1 MRADDLGKLVLRL
14 TIGGL
19 MLFHGINK
27 LQTGVDGLG
36 GMLTAE
42 GLPSW
47 IAYGIY
53 AAEIIAPILIILGWG
68 TRVGAALIMIDMVA
82 ALMLVHANDLG
93 AISERG
99 GAWAV
104 ELPMFYLL
112 SSLALLLMGPGA
124 YSLAGTRVQKPVI
137 IRTPR
142 RDRVRDRHYPTP
154 PPSPTVTY

>member
-1 MRADDLGKLVLRL
+1 MRKDDLGKLVLRF

-27 LQTGVDGLG
+27 LQNGVGG
-36 GMLTAE
+36 IEGMLVSE
-42 GLPSW
+42 GLPAW

-68 TRVGAALIMIDMVA
+68 TRVGAALIIIDMVA
-82 ALMLVHANDLG
+82 AILLVHANDLL
-93 AISERG
+93 AVSERG

-112 SSLALLLMGPGA
+112 GSMALLFMGPGA
-124 YSLAGTRVQKPVI
+124 YSLAGTRARKPVI
-137 IRTPR
+137 IRSPR
-142 RDRVRDRHYPTP
+142 RERIKDRHYPTP
-154 PPSPTVTY
+154 PPSPTVSY